1 MSKSDKTNKTT
12 HSVIYEAGYTGH
24 RSEYVAHLMRF
35 INSQPD
41 LHGKFVFVL
50 NEQISDLIGD
60 LTTSPNYSI
69 EFIKLNKKHTNSIT
83 RSFREWQLI
92 AEVIQKQ
99 KSIYEIIFMEVDPY
113 LALLC
118 TNRFKK
124 FNLSVK
130 GILFQPYIHFKEIK
144 ELNFTI
150 IKQFLKN
157 YIFQKFSVF
166 INSNIKKLFILNDK
180 RTVDTMNKQ
189 IKHIFYNLPDPI
201 ADNIRNID
209 SNIFIKVVDKYG
221 IKNFKKNLLVFG
233 SIDERKNLINIIN
246 SVKLLPIELKKNVHL
261 IVAGKFDSKVRE
273 KYIKHIVA
281 YENEISIAYNDAFVN
296 GEEREPLFQS
306 CDLVLMPYINFYSAS
321 SVLGHTINHNK
332 NVIVSKKG
340 LIGRIV
346 KEHNLGIAVD
356 PLNAEEIKEAI
367 CKLLSPNKEFE
378 YNSRMLI
385 DEYSPRNF
393 SKTILLN

>member
-1 MSKSDKTNKTT
+1 MISLFFERKNRSI
-12 HSVIYEAGYTGH
+12 IYESGYTGH
-24 RSEYVAHLMRF
+24 RSENVSHLMRF
-35 INSQPD
+35 INSHPD

-50 NEQISDLIGD
+50 NEQISELLGE
-60 LTTSPNYSI
+60 LSTSPSYLI
-69 EFIKLNKKHTNSIT
+69 EFIQLNKKHKNSIT
-83 RSFREWQLI
+83 RSFWEWQLI

-99 KSIYEIIFMEVDPY
+99 KNICEIIFMEVDPY
-113 LALLC
+113 LVLLS

-130 GILFQPYIHFKEIK
+130 GILFQPYVHFKEIK
-144 ELNFTI
+144 EADFSI

-157 YIFQKFSVF
+157 YIFQKFSVL
-166 INSNIKKLFILNDK
+166 INSNIEKLFILNDK
-180 RTVDTMNKQ
+180 RAVDIMNKR

-201 ADNIRNID
+201 ADNIRNVD
-209 SNIFIKVVDKYG
+209 SNIFKNVVEKYG

-246 SVKLLPIELKKNVHL
+246 SIRLLPIEVKKDVHL
-261 IVAGKFDSKVRE
+261 IVAGKFDGKVKE
-273 KYIKHIVA
+273 KYIKHIDT
-281 YENEISIAYNDAFVN
+281 YNNEISIAYNDAFVN

-306 CDLVLMPYINFYSAS
+306 CDLVLMTYINFYSAS

-346 KEHNLGIAVD
+346 KEHNLGIGVD

-367 CKLLSPNKEFE
+367 CKLLSDNKEFR
-378 YNSRMLI
+378 YDSSMLI
-385 DEYSPRNF
+385 DEYSPGNF
-393 SKTILLN
+393 SKAILLN